1 MQVSV
6 TVNHYRSPHMLKL
19 ALGYVKAWQA
29 QYEKEHGEGTTEII
43 VTDSATIGET
53 REMMAADF
61 PDVVFLTDPKNIG
74 FGRSVNRA
82 LERASGD
89 FIFMMNA
96 DFVIPRP
103 KELDTLIEYLK
114 AHLEVGIV
122 GPRLLN
128 FDESDQPSAF
138 RFYTPLMILLRRSP
152 LGRTPWGKK
161 KVAEFTL
168 AHCTTLRS
176 EPTPVDW
183 LMGSALLT
191 RKEYLARVGLF
202 DERFFMYMEDSDLC
216 RRFWE
221 AGLKV
226 IYYPHSVMYHFHG
239 KASKSKNPF
248 GAILNKY
255 ARIHIVSAIK
265 YFRKYGTKTPRYG
278 V

>member
-1 MQVSV
+1 MRVSI
-6 TVNHYRSPHMLKL
+6 TINHYRSPAMLKL

-29 QYEKEHGEGTTEII
+29 EYEKEHGAGTTEII
-43 VTDSATIGET
+43 VTDSGTIAET
-53 REMMAADF
+53 REMMAAYF
-61 PDVVFLTDPKNIG
+61 PEVAFLAEPKNVG
-74 FGRSVNRA
+74 FGKSVNRA

-103 KELDTLIEYLK
+103 KELNLLLDYLTQ
-114 AHLEVGIV
+114 HPEVGIV
-122 GPRLLN
+122 GPRLHN
-128 FDESDQPSAF
+128 FDDSLQPSAF
-138 RFYTPLMILLRRSP
+138 RFYTPLMIVLRRSP
-152 LGRTPWGKK
+152 LGKTSWGKK
-161 KVAEFTL
+161 RVAEFTL
-168 AHCTTLRS
+168 SDCATLAT

-191 RKEYLARVGLF
+191 RKEHLARIGLF

-248 GAILNKY
+248 GVFLNKY
-255 ARIHIVSAIK
+255 ARIHIASAIK
-265 YFRKYGTKTPRYG
+265 YFRKYGLSTPRYG